1 VKTDF
6 KTATDS
12 PDQILLYFART
23 PLEQIS
29 PRPTTGS
36 IALWKDFDVVGFQYD
51 ERVPRVFAKLVT
63 EGFLS
68 GPVLDE
74 NRRYVDMIDMLD
86 LVSFAV
92 DLFGNLGMEWTDENW
107 EKFMQQERKFV
118 EARTM
123 DVLEYRNNKRP
134 RTFPVY
140 RGASL
145 LQALEVFANTDIHR
159 IPVLNRNQRVVGM
172 VTQSMVVSLLTQN
185 VNLLGKLKDAP
196 VSQMEP
202 ILAKELL
209 SVREDQKAID
219 AFRIMS
225 EKNVSG
231 VAVLDDKGLLVD
243 TLSIRDLRGI
253 GTNASRWRRLHLTVK
268 EYKAQARIDYPT
280 QTPREVLNVTSTDTI
295 HRVIELMDDGN
306 IHRVFLVDQQAPS
319 SASSA
324 AAAGGDAAPR
334 TTTGT
339 GLKPKSVITQ
349 GDLLRFLA
357 VQTGLQVKFEDES
370 EPTSESGSLGAEKGR
385 AEAMDV
391 GTPRPRS
398 DSTASDV
405 EMRG

>member
-1 VKTDF
+1 M
-6 KTATDS
+6 
-12 PDQILLYFART
+12 
-23 PLEQIS
+23 E
-29 PRPTTGS
+29 
-36 IALWKDFDVVGFQYD
+36 
-51 ERVPRVFAKLVT
+51 VFAKN
-63 EGFLS
+63 
-68 GPVLDE
+68 D
-74 NRRYVDMIDMLD
+74 
-86 LVSFAV
+86 
-92 DLFGNLGMEWTDENW
+92 
-107 EKFMQQERKFV
+107 KH
-118 EARTM
+118 
-123 DVLEYRNNKRP
+123 RN
-134 RTFPVY
+134 TV
-140 RGASL
+140 
-145 LQALEVFANTDIHR
+145 H
-159 IPVLNRNQRVVGM
+159 NRNQPVVGK

-253 GTNASRWRRLHLTVK
+253 GTNASRGRRLHLTVK

-324 AAAGGDAAPR
+324 AAAGGDAAPSS
-334 TTTGT
+334 TT